1 MCKLRCIG
9 LLGGTFDP
17 VHNGHLRL
25 AQALAEALALHEV
38 RFIPAASPPHKAVP
52 QVTAEQ
58 RAHMVELAIADNALF
73 KLDTR
78 ELSRV
83 GPSYTI
89 DTLIALRQELGHEVA
104 LMLLMG
110 SDAFVHLASWHRWRS
125 LLDYAH
131 IVLVARP
138 NEASDSSPGLVLSA
152 ELQEYLSRHYTEN
165 IQDLQSKPCGY
176 IHKQNIS
183 ALDISATSI
192 RDALQQ
198 QKSVKQWL
206 PQAVLDY
213 IQLNALYA

>member
-1 MCKLRCIG
+1 MSKLRCIG

-25 AQALAEALALHEV
+25 AQELADALTLHEV
-38 RFIPAASPPHKAVP
+38 RFIPAASPPHKAAP
-52 QVTAEQ
+52 QVTAQQ
-58 RAHMVELAIADNALF
+58 RAHMVELAIADNVLF

-89 DTLIALRQELGHEVA
+89 DTLISLRQELGNEVA

-110 SDAFVHLASWHRWRS
+110 SDAFVHLTSWHRWRS

-131 IVLVARP
+131 IVLVTRP
-138 NEASDSSPGLVLSA
+138 VEATDSSEMLDLSA
-152 ELQEYLSRHYTEN
+152 ELQEYLRCHYTQH

-183 ALDISATSI
+183 ALDISATAI

-198 QKSVKQWL
+198 QKSVGQWL
-206 PQAVLDY
+206 PPSVLDY
-213 IQLNALYA
+213 IQLNDLYA